1 MPEPVIGVVQQ
12 RGRVETVHT
21 PPLSRLFFSFP
32 LLVSST
38 SLFTHLRRRNT
49 QAHRRMS
56 RALFSYAS
64 SDHDYCYNKR
74 SRVESSFSDNVRIQL
89 YARRGVVGERTVQCS
104 AIERWVPFIPPGDE
118 SVSRGIQS
126 REPTF
131 TLERATCTHLIP
143 LIDSPDCVRAEQHK
157 SLAVAERLNQ
167 KRLKHARGERKE
179 RCGAAEQ
186 REERDANDP
195 ARVNNCAGTFI
206 SILGGNNVPTN
217 TCAAAEAMRSPA
229 MTNR

>member
-1 MPEPVIGVVQQ
+1 
-12 RGRVETVHT
+12 
-21 PPLSRLFFSFP
+21 
-32 LLVSST
+32 
-38 SLFTHLRRRNT
+38 
-49 QAHRRMS
+49 MS

-64 SDHDYCYNKR
+64 SDHDHCYNKR

-89 YARRGVVGERTVQCS
+89 YASRVMGERTVQCS
-104 AIERWVPFIPPGDE
+104 AIERWVPFTPPGDE

-157 SLAVAERLNQ
+157 PLAVAEGLNQ
-167 KRLKHARGERKE
+167 KRLKHARGEREE

-229 MTNR
+229 MTNRYSFAIICDRRRERPAAERLVYTP